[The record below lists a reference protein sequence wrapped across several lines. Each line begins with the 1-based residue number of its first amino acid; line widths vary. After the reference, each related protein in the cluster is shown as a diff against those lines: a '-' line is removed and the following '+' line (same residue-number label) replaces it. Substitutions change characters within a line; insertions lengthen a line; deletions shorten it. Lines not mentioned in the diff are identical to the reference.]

1 MFPIQIKR
9 LIGKSKNE
17 NCPVDEYQSDLLNFL
32 DNCKSKIPK
41 LNEELITKAY
51 LFAVNAHKNVFR
63 KSGEPYYKHSL
74 EVAKILI
81 NEVTLDEESIAAAL
95 LHDVIDYGEN
105 CSIKDIRNEFG
116 SRIADIVDSLTKI
129 QRVESQSSDT
139 LIEIES
145 YNRLLLTMLKDI
157 RIILI
162 KLADRLHNMR
172 TLEYVSKEKQMY
184 LARETLDIYCPIAH
198 RLGLGNFKWEL
209 EDLSFKF
216 LNPSEYERIS
226 EKIKA
231 TRKEREEYIKKFVT
245 PLKNMLESDELL
257 KKNNV
262 KVEITGRAKHIYSI
276 YQKMIVRGVTIDKLN
291 DLFAVRIILDTDD
304 HNLCFYVYGRITDI
318 HKPVPGTFKDYI
330 HTPKKNG
337 YRSIHTVVIDQEG
350 RNVEVQIRTRKMHE
364 FAEKG
369 LAAHFLYKG
378 GKSKLENILQEANI
392 KEWLDS
398 LRLFNEI
405 SSEESQQELL
415 ENVKRN
421 LFFDEIYV
429 FTPAKELKKLP
440 KDSTPLDFAY
450 LIHSDL
456 GNHCIGAKVNG
467 RIVPLDYRLKNG
479 DIVEILTSEKQEPDR
494 EWLKS
499 VITSK
504 AKTEIIK
511 YFKNKEREYENIG
524 KKIWYEKIEK
534 EGISISDNELNE
546 IVKSIKF
553 NNLGNFFIELGKGVL
568 NIDRVWDFISF
579 KFNEYQKAKIEYIN
593 QNSNNSPRKSASE
606 TIDVE
611 LANCCYPL
619 PGDKIIGLI
628 NDINE
633 IIIHQKS
640 CKNLQNILK
649 TKDANIIEVDWH
661 SINPKELI
669 VDLVVTTEDKKEIA
683 NDVTN
688 FVIAMEDALI
698 KGIKMSHN
706 ENEQIL
712 ELLVSIN
719 NIAQFQQLKEGIA
732 NIKGVKYIFRK
743 EFSTTS
749 HSYS

>member
-1 MFPIQIKR
+1 MFPIQIRR
-9 LIGKSKNE
+9 LISKSKNE
-17 NCPVDEYQSDLLNFL
+17 ICPVDEYQADLIDFL
-32 DNCKSKIPK
+32 ENCRNKIPK

-51 LFAVNAHKNVFR
+51 LFSVNAHNNVFR

-74 EVAKILI
+74 EVAKILL

-95 LHDVIDYGEN
+95 LHDVIDYGVN
-105 CSIKDIRNEFG
+105 CSIKDIQNEFG
-116 SRIADIVDSLTKI
+116 SKIANIVDSLSKI
-129 QRVESQSSDT
+129 QRVEAQSSDT
-139 LIEIES
+139 MIEIES

-172 TLEYVSKEKQMY
+172 TLEYLSKEKQMY
-184 LARETLDIYCPIAH
+184 LARETLDIFCPIAH

-216 LNPSEYERIS
+216 LNPIEYERIS
-226 EKIKA
+226 KKIQT
-231 TRKEREEYIKKFVT
+231 TRKEREEYIKKFVK

-257 KKNNV
+257 KKNDV
-262 KVEITGRAKHIYSI
+262 KFEITGRAKHIYSI
-276 YQKMIVRGVTIDKLN
+276 YQKMIARGLTIDKLN

-337 YRSIHTVVIDQEG
+337 YRSIHTVVIDQQG

-398 LRLFNEI
+398 LRLFSEI
-405 SSEESQQELL
+405 SREEAQQDLL

-429 FTPAKELKKLP
+429 FTPTKELKKLP
-440 KDSTPLDFAY
+440 KDSSPLDFAY

-479 DIVEILTSEKQEPDR
+479 DTVEILTSYNQEPDK

-511 YFKNKEREYENIG
+511 YFKNKEKEYENKG
-524 KKIWYEKIEK
+524 RQIWYEKIKK
-534 EGISISDNELNE
+534 EDLEISDDELAE
-546 IVKSIKF
+546 IVKGIKLM
-553 NNLGNFFIELGKGVL
+553 NLSNFFVELGKGDI
-568 NIDRVWDFISF
+568 NIDRVWDFIVF
-579 KFNEYQKAKIEYIN
+579 KFSENHKNKI
-593 QNSNNSPRKSASE
+593 QNANYNDNHIKKVE
-606 TIDVE
+606 DFEKIDVE
-611 LANCCYPL
+611 LANCCYPI

-628 NDINE
+628 TDINE
-633 IIIHQKS
+633 IIIHQKN
-640 CKNLQNILK
+640 CKNLQNLLK
-649 TKDANIIEVDWH
+649 MKEANIIEVDWQ
-661 SINPKELI
+661 SINPKELVLDLI
-669 VDLVVTTEDKKEIA
+669 VITDDKKEIA
-683 NDVTN
+683 NDITN
-688 FVIAMEDALI
+688 FVIAMEEALI
-698 KGIKMSHN
+698 KGIKISHD
-706 ENEQIL
+706 ENEQII
-712 ELLVSIN
+712 ELLVSIEH
-719 NIAQFQQLKEGIA
+719 IEQLQQLKEGIA
-732 NIKGVKYIFRK
+732 NIKGVKYVSRK
-743 EFSTTS
+743 ELIPVSP
-749 HSYS
+749 H